1 MRILLIATNREK
13 SPYAVAP
20 VGAAQLAA
28 VLKAQG
34 YDVAMLDLCFVRNP
48 SQQIATTIKHF
59 KPQMVGLSIRNL
71 DNCSYSNVK
80 TYFPET
86 RKIVRIVQEK
96 TDSPIIVGGGA
107 VSVLPEELA
116 SFLGVTY
123 AAVGEGE
130 KILPAFAQALQAGT
144 GFENIPGLMVRGE
157 NGWSKQ
163 KPDFS
168 VQMDQLPLYD
178 YARINYKKYFKRGGF
193 IGLQTKR
200 GCSFQCI
207 YCNYPTLEGR
217 RVRCRSARLCVDD
230 MEKIVADTGLRD
242 FFFTDSV
249 FNWPNTHALEICE
262 EIIRRRLRVRWIAYC
277 NPAGLDSE
285 MAAAFKKAG
294 CVGVELG
301 LDAVTDEMLVNMGKG
316 FSQADIAKT
325 YRALNKAQL
334 PFAVF
339 LLFGGPGDTYRNIL
353 ESQKL
358 LKDFGKANAVFAS
371 LGIRMYREALIYNT
385 ALQEGRISSHD
396 SLLQPVYYLS
406 SSLESDIIARLDR
419 VARRDATWSTTT
431 DWNSFLVKMIQ
442 RIMGRMRVIPNW
454 KDIEAYGANMRRHV
468 K

>member
-28 VLKAQG
+28 VLTAQG
-34 YDVAMLDLCFVRNP
+34 YDVAMLDLCFSVDPAR
-48 SQQIATTIKHF
+48 QIAKTIKHF
-59 KPQMVGLSIRNL
+59 NPQMVGLSIRNL
-71 DNCSYSNVK
+71 DNCSYLNVK
-80 TYFPET
+80 TYYPKT

-96 TDSPIIVGGGA
+96 TDAPILVGGGA

-116 SFLGVTY
+116 SYLGVKY

-130 KILPAFAQALQAGT
+130 KIIPAFAQALQAGT
-144 GFENIPGLMVRGE
+144 GFEGIPGLMVRGE
-157 NGWSKQ
+157 NGWSRRQ
-163 KPDFS
+163 PDFS
-168 VQMDQLPLYD
+168 VQMDQFPLYD
-178 YARINYKKYFKRGGF
+178 FARIDYRKYFKRGGF

-249 FNWPNTHALEICE
+249 FNWPNSHALEICE

-277 NPAGLDSE
+277 NPVGLDSE
-285 MAAAFKKAG
+285 MAAAFQKAG
-294 CVGVELG
+294 CAGIELG

-316 FSQADIAKT
+316 FCRADIVRA
-325 YRALNKAQL
+325 YQALNKVGL

-339 LLFGGPGDTYRNIL
+339 LLFGGPGDSYRNML
-353 ESQKL
+353 ETQKL
-358 LKDFGKANAVFAS
+358 LKEFGKANAVFAS
-371 LGIRMYREALIYNT
+371 LGIRIYRDASIYRT
-385 ALQEGRISSHD
+385 ALQEGRFSYHD
-396 SLLQPVYYLS
+396 PLLTPVYYLS
-406 SSLESDIIARLDR
+406 SSLESDIVARLDR
-419 VARRDATWSTTT
+419 VARRDATWSTPT
-431 DWNSFLVKMIQ
+431 DWNCFLVKMIQ
-442 RIMGRMRVIPNW
+442 RIFGRLRVIPNW
-454 KDIEAYGANMRRHV
+454 KDIEAYGANMRRQL

>member
-13 SPYAVAP
+13 SPFAVAP

-28 VLKAQG
+28 VLSARG
-34 YDVAMLDLCFVRNP
+34 HDVAMLDLGFVLNSAR
-48 SQQIATTIKHF
+48 QIAKTIKRF
-59 KPQMVGLSIRNL
+59 GPQMVGLSIRNL
-71 DNCSYSNVK
+71 DNCSYSNVR
-80 TYFPET
+80 TYYPEI

-96 TDSPIIVGGGA
+96 TDASILIGGGA

-116 SFLGVTY
+116 SYLGVKY

-130 KILPAFAQALQAGT
+130 KILPAFAQALQAET

-157 NGWSKQ
+157 NGWNRQ
-163 KPDFS
+163 QPDFS

-178 YARINYKKYFKRGGF
+178 YARIDYRKYFKRGGF

-230 MEKIVADTGLRD
+230 IEKIVADTGLRD

-249 FNWPNTHALEICE
+249 FNWPNSHALEICE

-277 NPAGLDSE
+277 NPAGLDDA
-285 MAAAFKKAG
+285 MASVFQKAG
-294 CVGVELG
+294 CVGIELG

-316 FSQADIAKT
+316 FSRADIAKT
-325 YRALNKAQL
+325 YRALNKVNL

-339 LLFGGPGDTYRNIL
+339 LLFGGPGDTYQNIL

-358 LKDFGKANAVFAS
+358 LQGFGKANAVFAS
-371 LGIRMYREALIYNT
+371 LGIRIYRDASIYRT
-385 ALQEGRISSHD
+385 ALQEGRFSNHD
-396 SLLQPVYYLS
+396 PLLTPVYYLS
-406 SSLESDIIARLDR
+406 SLLESDIIARLDR
-419 VARRDATWSTTT
+419 VARRDATWSTPT
-431 DWNSFLVKMIQ
+431 DWSSPVVNMAQ
-442 RIMGRMRVIPNW
+442 RILGRLRMIPNW
-454 KDIEAYGANMRRHV
+454 KDIEAYGANMRRQS